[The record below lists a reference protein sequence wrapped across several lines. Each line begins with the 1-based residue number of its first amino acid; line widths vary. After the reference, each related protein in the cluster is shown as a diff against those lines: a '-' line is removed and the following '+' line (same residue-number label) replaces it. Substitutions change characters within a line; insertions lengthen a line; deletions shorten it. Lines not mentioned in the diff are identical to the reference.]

1 MSKRLSQVNGILAK
15 LRHNAPHTTVLL
27 VYHAIFYSHL
37 NYGCAISGLSCDKH
51 LDIIRTLQKR
61 CLRIITFSDF
71 DSHSNPLFIDLKILK
86 LDDVIKLNI
95 LKFTYEFNHNLL
107 PSDISNIFDYNSAIH
122 KYKTRSATNQGLFVP
137 EIFTS
142 NYGTKSIKYQGPLL
156 WNDM

>member
-1 MSKRLSQVNGILAK
+1 M
-15 LRHNAPHTTVLL
+15 TVT
-27 VYHAIFYSHL
+27 H
-37 NYGCAISGLSCDKH
+37 
-51 LDIIRTLQKR
+51 
-61 CLRIITFSDF
+61 
-71 DSHSNPLFIDLKILK
+71 PLFIDLKILK

-156 WNDM
+156 WNDICKSVPSINDVHSLMAFKNLIKETPLICL